1 MQYRNRFPLTSQ
13 AGFTLIETMVVVV
26 ILGILSAVL
35 LNKFMGS
42 TVSTRATGLVTTMQL
57 TAGSLDRYKAELGC
71 YPNRFDAL
79 WDRTKASAADTFCGL
94 DHRPGWMEAFMK
106 PQQVSADA
114 PNNTMLLD
122 DVQRGV
128 TLAIA
133 RQAGGLGTRWVLT
146 AANVPNDIAT
156 LAIAKCNATDPN
168 AAMPVAFNANLKC
181 IGTAN
186 GAELTNVTMMFTETR

>member
-1 MQYRNRFPLTSQ
+1 MQQHPMNRNQS
-13 AGFTLIETMVVVV
+13 AGFTLIELAVSVLIITV
-26 ILGILSAVL
+26 LGAVL
-35 LNKFMGS
+35 YGKFSGS
-42 TVSTRATGLVTTMQL
+42 TVSAKATSLVTNMRG

-79 WDRTKASAADTFCGL
+79 WDRTKATAADTFCGL
-94 DHRPGWMEAFMK
+94 DHRPGWMEEFMK

-122 DVQRGV
+122 DVQRGA

-156 LAIAKCNATDPN
+156 LAVAKCNATDPS
-168 AAMPVAFNANLKC
+168 AAMPVAFDGNLKC
-181 IGTAN
+181 IGAAN
-186 GAELTNVTMMFTETR
+186 GAELTNVTMKFSETR